1 MKLKIYKTLM
11 LFLLLCIGLNT
22 DVAAQQAAS
31 SDTTITVSNQTSEQT
46 AIGYGKQPTWM
57 VSSAISTV
65 KGSDLQKSFTSN
77 LTNTLYGRL
86 AGLTVGQGSGEPGND
101 AVTGDARGF
110 GTYVNNNTLVMI
122 DGFENSISQ
131 LVPDEIE
138 TISLLKDAS
147 AVAIYGSRGANGVLL
162 VTTKRGKNAPL
173 SINFSTQQGF
183 QQAHRLPQFL
193 DSYDYARLYNEGLKN
208 EGKAALY
215 TDTDLDAYKTGS
227 DPLYHPNVNW
237 YDEVL
242 KKNAAI
248 SNYNLNFRGGSSNVR
263 YFALLNYV
271 SNNGLLINAGDRD
284 PESANSKYGR
294 FNFRSNVDIDI
305 SERLSASLTLGGTVE
320 DKSNPA
326 GLTTSG
332 LFGTLA
338 TIAPNAFP
346 VRNPDGSF
354 GGNAAFSNPLGNVMQ
369 TGSYRSNGRTLQS
382 TLKLTNQLDFI
393 TPGLSVSGAVSFNN
407 FFRSY
412 STKSKQYERFSI
424 AKGGGDTIRYTKF
437 GQKTSLVGNE
447 DNSDQW
453 RNVVFQGFL
462 NYDRTFGKNT
472 LSGLLMYNYDSYTAI
487 NNTTASVDALPFQH
501 VGLGGRLTYSNN
513 QKYIA
518 EFSFGYMGSENF
530 AVDKRYGFFPAAS
543 LGWIVSNEGFLKNS
557 NVLTYLKLRASYGL
571 VGNDQIGGTRFA
583 FDQRYPYT
591 AAYYLGTA
599 NTQVFGLAEGTAA
612 NTNITWEKDKKMN
625 FGLEATLLKRFDLSL
640 DVFNHDRYDILAK
653 PNATVPQYVGVTL
666 PDLNQGKVNN
676 KGFEASIRYNSNPL
690 SKLQFFA
697 GANAWYAKNKIVF
710 NSESIKLY
718 DYQYTTGQAIGQ
730 PFGLEALGLFKDAAD
745 IAASAKQTFTPVQPG
760 DIKYKD
766 QNGDGLI
773 DQNDTKPI
781 GNTSLPTVTYSFHGG
796 LKYKGFDLDFLF
808 QGITGNTV
816 YFGGAFFHAFQNNGK
831 IAPIALD
838 RWTPE
843 TATTASY
850 PRLSASNNLNNYRFS
865 SFWQR
870 DGSFLK
876 LRNVEL
882 GYTIPQNLVEKI
894 KFANVRIFVNGT
906 NLLSLDKMEGY
917 IDPETRSGYPALRTV
932 SGGIRCQF

>member
-1 MKLKIYKTLM
+1 MKLKIYKTWL
-11 LFLLLCIGLNT
+11 LFLPLYMGLNT
-22 DVAAQQAAS
+22 HISAQQTAAS
-31 SDTTITVSNQTSEQT
+31 DTATTVLDKTNEQT

-65 KGSDLQKSFTSN
+65 KGSELQKSFASN

-86 AGLTVGQGSGEPGND
+86 RGLTVGQGNGEPGND
-101 AVTGDARGF
+101 GASLNARGL
-110 GTYVNNNTLVMI
+110 GTYVNNNVLVMI
-122 DGFENSISQ
+122 DGFENNLSQ

-162 VTTKRGKNAPL
+162 VTTKRGRNAPL

-183 QQAHRLPQFL
+183 QSATRLPQFL
-193 DSYDYARLYNEGLKN
+193 GAYDYARLYNEGLKN
-208 EGKAALY
+208 EGKADLY
-215 TDTDLDAYKTGS
+215 TKANLDAYQSGS

-237 YDEVL
+237 YDQVL

-248 SNYNLNFRGGSSNVR
+248 STYNLNFRGGSSNVR
-263 YFALLNYV
+263 YFALLNYI
-271 SNNGLLINAGDRD
+271 SNSGLLINAGDKD

-305 SERLSASLTLGGTVE
+305 SERLFASLTLAGTVE

-326 GLTTSG
+326 ALTTGG
-332 LFGTLA
+332 LFSNLA

-346 VRNPDGSF
+346 VTNPDGSY

-393 TPGLSVSGAVSFNN
+393 TPGLSVSGAISFNN

-424 AKGGGDTIRYTKF
+424 AKGVGDTVKYTKF

-453 RNVVFQGFL
+453 RNIVFQGFL
-462 NYDRTFGKNT
+462 NYDRTFGKNA
-472 LSGLLMYNYDSYTAI
+472 LSGLLMYNYDSYTNIDNSTTAI
-487 NNTTASVDALPFQH
+487 NALPFKH
-501 VGLGGRLTYSNN
+501 AGLGGRLTYSNN

-518 EFSFGYMGSENF
+518 ELSFGYMGSENF
-530 AVDKRYGFFPAAS
+530 AADKRYGFFPAAS

-557 NVLTYLKLRASYGL
+557 NLLTFLKLRASYGL
-571 VGNDQIGGTRFA
+571 VGNDLIGGTRFA
-583 FDQRYPYT
+583 FEQRYPYT
-591 AAYYLGTA
+591 AQYFLGTT
-599 NTQVFGLAEGTAA
+599 NTNVFGLAEGTAA
-612 NTNITWEKDKKMN
+612 NTNLTWEKDRKMN
-625 FGLEATLLKRFDLSL
+625 FGVEATLLKQLDISL
-640 DVFNHDRYDILAK
+640 DVFNNDRYDILAK
-653 PNATVPQYVGVTL
+653 PNATVPQYIGVPL
-666 PDLNQGKVNN
+666 PFLNVGKVNN
-676 KGFEASIRYNSNPL
+676 KGFEASIRYNSHPT
-690 SKLQFFA
+690 KEFQYFIQ
-697 GANAWYAKNKIVF
+697 ANAWYAKNKIVF
-710 NSESIKLY
+710 SSEGVRLYAYQDSTGGSIS
-718 DYQYTTGQAIGQ
+718 Q

-745 IAASAKQTFTPVQPG
+745 IAASPKQTFTPVQPG

-773 DQNDTKPI
+773 DQNDTKAI
-781 GNTSLPTVTYSFHGG
+781 GNPSLPTVTYSFHGG
-796 LKYKGFDLDFLF
+796 FKYKGFDLDFLF

-816 YFGGAFFHAFQNNGK
+816 YFGGSLFHAFQNNGK
-831 IAPIALD
+831 VAPIALD

-843 TATTASY
+843 TAATASY

-882 GYTIPQNLVEKI
+882 GYTIPQKLVEKI
-894 KFANVRIFVNGT
+894 KFANVRVFVNGT
-906 NLLSLDKMEGY
+906 NLLSFDKMEGY

-932 SGGIRCQF
+932 SGGVRCQF